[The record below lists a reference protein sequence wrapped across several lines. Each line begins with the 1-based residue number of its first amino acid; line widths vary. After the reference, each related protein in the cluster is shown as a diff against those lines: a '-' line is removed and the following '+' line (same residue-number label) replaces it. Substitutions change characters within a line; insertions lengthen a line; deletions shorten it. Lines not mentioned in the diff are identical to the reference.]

1 MYGPTAPRALLPWL
15 LSQHFSHVQ
24 VSVCKVRKVGGSLSN
39 LTSSKMLAVST
50 SNSVSDLQFG
60 KARVYHT
67 LHKPLLSASGGA
79 SVFRESGGLAGSRLK
94 EDLSSD
100 TVSEN
105 QEEWVSLPFFY
116 HFSLSRCEQS

>member
-1 MYGPTAPRALLPWL
+1 MKSGRLAAP
-15 LSQHFSHVQ
+15 S
-24 VSVCKVRKVGGSLSN
+24 SN
-39 LTSSKMLAVST
+39 LTSSKMLGIST

-60 KARVYHT
+60 EARVYLT

-79 SVFRESGGLAGSRLK
+79 SAFRVSGGLAASRLK

-100 TVSEN
+100 TLSGN

-116 HFSLSRCEQS
+116 LFLFKKT